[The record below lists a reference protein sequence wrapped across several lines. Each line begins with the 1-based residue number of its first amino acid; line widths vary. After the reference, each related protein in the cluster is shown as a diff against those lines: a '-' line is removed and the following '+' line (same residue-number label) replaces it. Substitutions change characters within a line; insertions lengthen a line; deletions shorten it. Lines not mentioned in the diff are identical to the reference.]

1 MAILL
6 SFLGVEILIFL
17 LVLPHHIALKIH
29 FSLDRNKCIIMLKLW
44 GVKIVKIKIEKQK
57 YQFRILI
64 NDRIIKH
71 DAERKARGIA
81 LKINV
86 IDSSVLSL
94 VSEVKVAGLIGGSD
108 ALNAGC
114 NHGLVKTL
122 TAHIPKVNLDHVYPR
137 FDKDCFVLD
146 IDVKIKVSIID
157 IVEMVTVYGNKRNI
171 ETNH

>member
-1 MAILL
+1 
-6 SFLGVEILIFL
+6 
-17 LVLPHHIALKIH
+17 
-29 FSLDRNKCIIMLKLW
+29 MLKLW

-57 YQFRILI
+57 YRFRMMI

-71 DAERKARGIA
+71 DTERKARGIA
-81 LKINV
+81 SKINV

-94 VSEVKVAGLIGGSD
+94 VSEAKVAGLIGGSD

-171 ETNH
+171 ETSH

>member
-6 SFLGVEILIFL
+6 SFLGVEILLFL

-29 FSLDRNKCIIMLKLW
+29 FSIDRNKCIIMLKMW
-44 GVKIVKIKIEKQK
+44 GIKIVKIKIEKK
-57 YQFRILI
+57 KDRFRILI

-71 DAERKARGIA
+71 DTERKARGIA
-81 LKINV
+81 STINV

-94 VSEVKVAGLIGGSD
+94 VSEAKVAGLIGGSD

-114 NHGLVKTL
+114 NYGLLTCL
-122 TAHIPKVNLDHVYPR
+122 TAHIPKVNLDHIYPR

-157 IVEMVTVYGNKRNI
+157 IVEMAVVYGIKRNI

>member
-29 FSLDRNKCIIMLKLW
+29 FSLDRNKCLIVLKLW
-44 GVKIVKIKIEKQK
+44 GVKIVKIILEKQK
-57 YQFRILI
+57 DRFRMLI
-64 NDRIIKH
+64 NDKIIKRNT
-71 DAERKARGIA
+71 ERKAREVASKFNG
-81 LKINV
+81 

-94 VSEVKVAGLIGGSD
+94 VSEVKVAGLIGGND

-114 NHGLVKTL
+114 VFGLFASL
-122 TAHIPKVNLDHVYPR
+122 TSNIPKVNLEYVYPR
-137 FDKDCFVLD
+137 FDKDCFVLEAD
-146 IDVKIKVSIID
+146 LKIKLSILD
-157 IVEMVTVYGNKRNI
+157 VVEMVAVYGNKRNI

>member
-6 SFLGVEILIFL
+6 SFLGVEILLFL

-57 YQFRILI
+57 YRFRMLI
-64 NDRIIKH
+64 NNRIIKH
-71 DAERKARGIA
+71 NTERKARGIA

-86 IDSSVLSL
+86 IDSSALSL
-94 VSEVKVAGLIGGSD
+94 INDVKVAGLIGGSD

-114 NHGLVKTL
+114 NYGLVKTL
-122 TAHIPKVNLDHVYPR
+122 TTHIPKVNLYHIYPR

-146 IDVKIKVSIID
+146 IDVKIKLSILD
-157 IVEMVTVYGNKRNI
+157 VVEMAVVYGNKRNI

>member
-57 YQFRILI
+57 YLFRILI
-64 NDRIIKH
+64 NDKIFNRNT
-71 DAERKARGIA
+71 ERKARGIA
-81 LKINV
+81 SKINV

-94 VSEVKVAGLIGGSD
+94 VSEAKVAGLVGGSD
-108 ALNAGC
+108 AQNAGC
-114 NHGLVKTL
+114 NYGLLTCL
-122 TAHIPKVNLDHVYPR
+122 TAHIPKVNLDHIYPR

>member
-6 SFLGVEILIFL
+6 SFLGVEILLFL

-57 YQFRILI
+57 YRFRMLI
-64 NDRIIKH
+64 NDRIIKY
-71 DAERKARGIA
+71 DTERKARGIA
-81 LKINV
+81 SKINV
-86 IDSSVLSL
+86 IDSSALSFIND
-94 VSEVKVAGLIGGSD
+94 VKVAGLIGGSD
-108 ALNAGC
+108 AFSVGC
-114 NHGLVKTL
+114 NYGLLTCL
-122 TAHIPKVNLDHVYPR
+122 TAHIPKVNLDHIYPR

>member
-1 MAILL
+1 
-6 SFLGVEILIFL
+6 
-17 LVLPHHIALKIH
+17 
-29 FSLDRNKCIIMLKLW
+29 MLKLW
-44 GVKIVKIKIEKQK
+44 GIKIVKIKIEKQK
-57 YQFRILI
+57 YRFRILI

-71 DAERKARGIA
+71 NTERKARGIA
-81 LKINV
+81 SKINV

-94 VSEVKVAGLIGGSD
+94 VSEAKVAGLIGGSD

-122 TAHIPKVNLDHVYPR
+122 TAHIPKVNLDQIYPR

>member
-1 MAILL
+1 
-6 SFLGVEILIFL
+6 
-17 LVLPHHIALKIH
+17 
-29 FSLDRNKCIIMLKLW
+29 MLKLW

-171 ETNH
+171 ETSH

>member
-6 SFLGVEILIFL
+6 SFLGVEILLFL

-44 GVKIVKIKIEKQK
+44 GIKIVKIKIEKQK
-57 YQFRILI
+57 YRFRILI
-64 NDRIIKH
+64 NDRIIKN
-71 DAERKARGIA
+71 DTERKAGGIA
-81 LKINV
+81 SKTNV
-86 IDSSVLSL
+86 IDNGALSL
-94 VSEVKVAGLIGGSD
+94 INDVKVAGLIGGSD

-114 NHGLVKTL
+114 NCGLVKTL
-122 TAHIPKVNLDHVYPR
+122 TAQIPKVNPDQIYPR

>member
-6 SFLGVEILIFL
+6 SFLGVEILLFL

-44 GVKIVKIKIEKQK
+44 GVKIVKIKIEEQK
-57 YQFRILI
+57 YRFRILI
-64 NDRIIKH
+64 NDRIIKQ
-71 DAERKARGIA
+71 DTERKARGIA
-81 LKINV
+81 SKINV

-94 VSEVKVAGLIGGSD
+94 VSEAKVAGIIGGSD
-108 ALNAGC
+108 ALSAGC
-114 NHGLVKTL
+114 NYGIFMNATS
-122 TAHIPKVNLDHVYPR
+122 HIPKVNLDHIYPR
-137 FDKDCFVLD
+137 FDKDYFVLD

-157 IVEMVTVYGNKRNI
+157 IVEVVTVYGNKRNI

>member
-6 SFLGVEILIFL
+6 SFLGVEILLFL

-29 FSLDRNKCIIMLKLW
+29 FSLDRNKC
-44 GVKIVKIKIEKQK
+44 KIEKQK
-57 YQFRILI
+57 YRFRTSI
-64 NDRIIKH
+64 NDKVINRNT
-71 DAERKARGIA
+71 ERKARGIA
-81 LKINV
+81 SKINV
-86 IDSSVLSL
+86 IDSNVLSL
-94 VSEVKVAGLIGGSD
+94 VSEAKVAGLIGGSD

-122 TAHIPKVNLDHVYPR
+122 TAHIPKVNLGHVYPR

>member
-6 SFLGVEILIFL
+6 SFLGVEILLFL

-44 GVKIVKIKIEKQK
+44 GIKIVKIKIEKQK
-57 YQFRILI
+57 YRFRILI
-64 NDRIIKH
+64 NDKIINRNT
-71 DAERKARGIA
+71 ERKTRGIA
-81 LKINV
+81 SKINV
-86 IDSSVLSL
+86 IDSSALSFIND
-94 VSEVKVAGLIGGSD
+94 VKVAGLIGGSD
-108 ALNAGC
+108 ALNTGC
-114 NHGLVKTL
+114 NCGLVKTL
-122 TAHIPKVNLDHVYPR
+122 TAHIPKVNLDHIYPR

-171 ETNH
+171 ETNN